1 VIARVKSDGAGIAS
15 PTRRRNRGAA
25 GPYGGG
31 HSGDGHPAKPPATP
45 YAHEAKCRTESE
57 ERVRTVDT
65 RISGAKSPGHGRVMS
80 HGGEKIPARNPPR
93 QAKLR
98 ARKIPW
104 TGPRHPG
111 DSPWSHH
118 ESSPS
123 KPSQF
128 PDGGNRRRCSSL
140 SLLGTCRFL
149 CMVPDGSMH
158 RTQRGTAG
166 VRFYTQERVESERG
180 SWNRIRSPRGGR

>member
-1 VIARVKSDGAGIAS
+1 MAS

-31 HSGDGHPAKPPATP
+31 HSGDGHPTKPPANP
-45 YAHEAKCRTESE
+45 HAHEAKCRTENE

-65 RISGAKSPGHGRVMS
+65 RIGGAKSPGHGGVMS
-80 HGGEKIPARNPPR
+80 HGGEKIPARNPPC

-111 DSPWSHH
+111 DSPWPHH

-123 KPSQF
+123 KPSRF
-128 PDGGNRRRCSSL
+128 PDGGNRRLPHSL
-140 SLLGTCRFL
+140 ALIS
-149 CMVPDGSMH
+149 PP
-158 RTQRGTAG
+158 G
-166 VRFYTQERVESERG
+166 VR
-180 SWNRIRSPRGGR
+180 